1 MRKNVHA
8 LIGPGAVILSAVL
21 FGTMPLMAK
30 RAFALGSNAY
40 TTAFGRFV
48 TGAAIAGLVILLCP
62 KQTIRINKKQFRTLL
77 LLSLFYAATP
87 VLLYSSYQSIDS
99 GLASTLHFTYPVAVM
114 LLSALLF
121 HEQIGRRELL
131 CAILCMAGVLLLY
144 TPGSKADGSG
154 MIIAALSGL
163 VYAGYIVLL
172 GKSGLKGLSVL
183 TMTFWLSLLSAAE
196 IFVFSLCTGN
206 LALDLPKEV
215 WLPYLGLGLFATV
228 LALALF
234 QIGVFLSGPVKA
246 SLLSTFEPLTGV
258 VIGILVFHETLT
270 IKSACGLLQ
279 ILLAVILLA
288 LPAEKQVYKKQIT
301 K

>member
-8 LIGPGAVILSAVL
+8 LVGPGAVILSAVL

-40 TTAFGRFV
+40 TTAFGRFA
-48 TGAAIAGLVILLCP
+48 TGAVIAGLVILLHP
-62 KQTIRINKKQFRTLL
+62 KQTIRINKKQFRALL

-99 GLASTLHFTYPVAVM
+99 GLASTLHFTYPIAVM

-121 HEQIGRRELL
+121 RDRVGRRELL

-154 MIIAALSGL
+154 MVIAALSGL
-163 VYAGYIVLL
+163 VYAGYIVAL
-172 GKSGLKGLSVL
+172 GK
-183 TMTFWLSLLSAAE
+183 
-196 IFVFSLCTGN
+196 TGN
-206 LALDLPKEV
+206 LTLDLPKEV
-215 WLPYLGLGLFATV
+215 WLSYLGLGLFATV

-234 QIGVFLSGPVKA
+234 QIGVFLCGPVKA

-270 IKSACGLLQ
+270 VKSACGLLL

-288 LPAEKQVYKKQIT
+288 RPVEKQIYKKQIV

>member
-1 MRKNVHA
+1 MCKKYSSSV
-8 LIGPGAVILSAVL
+8 GPGAVILSAVL
-21 FGTMPLMAK
+21 FGAMPLMAK

-40 TTAFGRFV
+40 TTAFGRFA
-48 TGAAIAGLVILLCP
+48 TGAVIAGLVILLHP
-62 KQTIRINKKQFRTLL
+62 KQTIRVSKKQFRALL

-121 HEQIGRRELL
+121 RERIGRRELL

-144 TPGSKADGSG
+144 TPGAKTDTSG
-154 MIIAALSGL
+154 VVIAALSGL
-163 VYAGYIVLL
+163 VYAGYIVALD
-172 GKSGLKGLSVL
+172 KSGLKGLSVL

-196 IFVFSLCTGN
+196 IFAFSLCTGN
-206 LALDLPKEV
+206 LTLYLPKAV
-215 WLPYLGLGLFATV
+215 WPPYLGLGLFATV

-234 QIGVFLSGPVKA
+234 QIGVFLCGPVKA

-270 IKSACGLLQ
+270 AKSTCGLLL

-288 LPAEKQVYKKQIT
+288 LPAEKQVYKKQIA

>member
-1 MRKNVHA
+1 MRKKYSSIV
-8 LIGPGAVILSAVL
+8 GPGAVILSAVL

-40 TTAFGRFV
+40 TTAFGRFA
-48 TGAAIAGLVILLCP
+48 TGAVIAGLVILLHP
-62 KQTIRINKKQFRTLL
+62 KQTIRISKKQFCALL
-77 LLSLFYAATP
+77 LLSLFYTATP

-99 GLASTLHFTYPVAVM
+99 GLASTLHFTYPIAVM

-121 HEQIGRRELL
+121 RERIGKREPL

-144 TPGSKADGSG
+144 TPGSKADVTG
-154 MIIAALSGL
+154 MVLAASSGL
-163 VYAGYIVLL
+163 VYAGYIVAL

-183 TMTFWLSLLSAAE
+183 TMTFWLSFLSAAE
-196 IFVFSLCTGN
+196 TFVFSLCTGN
-206 LALDLPKEV
+206 LTLDLPKAV
-215 WLPYLGLGLFATV
+215 WLSYLGLGLFATV

-234 QIGVFLSGPVKA
+234 QIGVFLCGPVKA

-270 IKSACGLLQ
+270 AKSTCGLLL

-288 LPAEKQVYKKQIT
+288 LPAEKKIYKKQIA

>member
-1 MRKNVHA
+1 MRKNVHT
-8 LIGPGAVILSAVL
+8 LVGPGAVILSAIL

-40 TTAFGRFV
+40 TTAFGRFA
-48 TGAAIAGLVILLCP
+48 TGAVIAGLVILLHP
-62 KQTIRINKKQFRTLL
+62 KQTIRFSKKQFRALL

-121 HEQIGRRELL
+121 RERVGKRELV
-131 CAILCMAGVLLLY
+131 CAVLCMAGILLLY
-144 TPGSKADGSG
+144 TPESKTDVTG
-154 MIIAALSGL
+154 MVIAALSGL
-163 VYAGYIVLL
+163 VYAGYIVAL

-183 TMTFWLSLLSAAE
+183 TMTFWLSLLSASE
-196 IFVFSLCTGN
+196 IFAFSLCTGN
-206 LALDLPKEV
+206 LTIDLPKEV
-215 WLPYLGLGLFATV
+215 WLSYLGLGLFATV

-234 QIGVFLSGPVKA
+234 QIGVFLCGPVKA

-258 VIGILVFHETLT
+258 VIGILVFHKTLT
-270 IKSACGLLQ
+270 VKSACGLLL

-288 LPAEKQVYKKQIT
+288 LPAEKQIYKKQIA

>member
-8 LIGPGAVILSAVL
+8 LVGPGAVILSAVL

-40 TTAFGRFV
+40 TTAFGRFA
-48 TGAAIAGLVILLCP
+48 TGAVIAGLVILVHP
-62 KQTIRINKKQFRTLL
+62 KHTIRINKKQFRAML

-114 LLSALLF
+114 LLSVLLF
-121 HEQIGRRELL
+121 RERIGKRELL

-154 MIIAALSGL
+154 MVIAALSGL
-163 VYAGYIVLL
+163 VYAGYIVAL

-196 IFVFSLCTGN
+196 IFAFSLCTGN

-234 QIGVFLSGPVKA
+234 QIGVFLCGPVKA

-270 IKSACGLLQ
+270 VKNACGLFM

-288 LPAEKQVYKKQIT
+288 LPVEKQIYKKQIA

>member
-1 MRKNVHA
+1 MCKKYSSIV
-8 LIGPGAVILSAVL
+8 GPGAVILSAVL

-40 TTAFGRFV
+40 TTAFGRFA
-48 TGAAIAGLVILLCP
+48 TGAVIAGVAILLHP
-62 KQTIRINKKQFRTLL
+62 KQTIRINKKQFRALL

-99 GLASTLHFTYPVAVM
+99 GLASMLHFTYPIAVM
-114 LLSALLF
+114 LLSAILF
-121 HEQIGRRELL
+121 RERVGRRELL
-131 CAILCMAGVLLLY
+131 CAILCMSGVLLLY
-144 TPGSKADGSG
+144 TPGSKTDVTG
-154 MIIAALSGL
+154 MVIAALSGL
-163 VYAGYIVLL
+163 VYAGYFVAL

-196 IFVFSLCTGN
+196 IFAFSLCTGN

-234 QIGVFLSGPVKA
+234 QIGVFLCGPVKA

-270 IKSACGLLQ
+270 VKSACGLLL

-288 LPAEKQVYKKQIT
+288 LPAEKQVYKKQIA